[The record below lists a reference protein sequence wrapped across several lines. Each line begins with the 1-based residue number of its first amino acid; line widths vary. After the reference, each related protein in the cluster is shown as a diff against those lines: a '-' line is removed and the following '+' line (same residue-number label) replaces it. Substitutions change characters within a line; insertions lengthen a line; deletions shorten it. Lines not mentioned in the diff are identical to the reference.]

1 MLTWFTY
8 AYFGSRLHQGFGK
21 SSLHTHPAFTL
32 GRRLHSA
39 SIPKHIVGRDLDLA
53 IGASP
58 VVVVGLSHCD
68 WRCPANS
75 IVSRQPWLAG
85 HVWQYKVRALWWALI
100 ARHSVIGRVR
110 GMFFK
115 PNVHVQFNVTLV
127 EGFLS
132 WPKSHWHHT
141 QIMVHVFTYVFHHY
155 TPHTKLSS

>member
-1 MLTWFTY
+1 MLTWFIY

-21 SSLHTHPAFTL
+21 SSQPTHPAFTL
-32 GRRLHSA
+32 GRRMHA
-39 SIPKHIVGRDLDLA
+39 SLKPIVGGIWILA
-53 IGASP
+53 IESDL

-75 IVSRQPWLAG
+75 IVSWQPWLAG

-100 ARHSVIGRVR
+100 ARRSVIGRVR

-115 PNVHVQFNVTLV
+115 PNVYVQFNVTLV

-141 QIMVHVFTYVFHHY
+141 QIMVHVFTYVFHHD